1 MRTDENKRPTY
12 TDYLVV
18 ADGRQSET
26 FPQEK
31 KLFIS
36 LYYFCF

>member
-18 ADGRQSET
+18 AGRQSET